1 MLVDFKSA
9 RTDSYY
15 VPQKSPKARKFSF
28 YFEHRLH
35 GLNGWICV
43 IR

>member
-15 VPQKSPKARKFSF
+15 VPQKLPKARKFSF
-28 YFEHRLH
+28 YFEHGLL
-35 GLNGWICV
+35 GLNGWIHV